1 MKYDMVESDDQI
13 ATMSQEKFKNLIKKK
28 VKTQAIKDLYE
39 MTQPH
44 SKKNKSK
51 ELWWSEICQM
61 YTDSVVKN
69 CIVMICYNHYII
81 ILCR

>member
-28 VKTQAIKDLYE
+28 VKTHAIKDFHE
-39 MTQPH
+39 MTQHP

-69 CIVMICYNHYII
+69 CIVMI
-81 ILCR
+81 LL